1 MNVVYSYFVLDIV
14 HRGHLMMLKNSKAIA
29 GPDGRLIVGIVSDE
43 AVIKKKG
50 KPPILD
56 FSERLE
62 LAASLKYVDL
72 VLGQEKYTPY
82 ENIKTISPNI
92 LMESESHSEAQIEEG
107 RRIMSEL
114 GGKVIVMPY
123 FNDQSSTRIKLKISQ
138 NDSNQ

>member
-29 GPDGRLIVGIVSDE
+29 GPEGRLIVGIVSDE
-43 AVIKKKG
+43 AVLEKG

-62 LAASLKYVDL
+62 LAASIKYVDL
-72 VLGQEKYTPY
+72 VLGQKEYTPY

-123 FNDQSSTRIKLKISQ
+123 FNDQSSTSIKLKISQ
-138 NDSNQ
+138 NVSNQ

>member
-1 MNVVYSYFVLDIV
+1 M
-14 HRGHLMMLKNSKAIA
+14 
-29 GPDGRLIVGIVSDE
+29 
-43 AVIKKKG
+43 
-50 KPPILD
+50 
-56 FSERLE
+56 
-62 LAASLKYVDL
+62 
-72 VLGQEKYTPY
+72 GQKEYTPY